1 MGENDTE
8 WTALFDTINMQNEYH
23 AGLLSQEV
31 IDSFDKIEGWGWDTV
46 PTKVVVG
53 ALKTMH
59 KHANYKWYDNPIFKK
74 RKTALKDYDEAQT
87 LFVMISLQDDYNS
100 GRLSKQQIRGL
111 EQNERWN
118 WKTVPTSI
126 VAETLNKAHD
136 NFESEKLIG
145 TKA

>member
-23 AGLLSQEV
+23 AGLLSQEI
-31 IDSFDKIEGWGWDTV
+31 IDSFEKMKDWGWDTV

-74 RKTALKDYDEAQT
+74 RNTEPKDYDEAQALWT
-87 LFVMISLQDDYNS
+87 VLSIQNDYYA
-100 GRLSKQQIRGL
+100 GLLSKKQIKDM
-111 EQNERWN
+111 EQKERWN
-118 WKTVPTSI
+118 WKTVPTYL

-136 NFESEKLIG
+136 NFESEKS
-145 TKA
+145 AR